1 MAYDTINDAVTIPG
15 KGEGAIR
22 RSRGTRDPTW
32 RPRRGAAL
40 PWCAW
45 KRETRW
51 QRVLLGAIL
60 VERAARP
67 FGELRIEN

>member
-40 PWCAW
+40 PLRRQDGGSTCQCA
-45 KRETRW
+45 
-51 QRVLLGAIL
+51 
-60 VERAARP
+60 
-67 FGELRIEN
+67 N